1 MRKKHRP
8 HRRGRTARSNASL
21 SPDGELLPQPL
32 WRCFWFRAEFKQLQ
46 SGCGSRSRLK
56 GERHEVTQAM
66 STAVRRAKGA
76 TATSCCAEGAS
87 VWSVFF
93 SKGDRCYLRN
103 QLLEHIFNSY
113 FCRMEKAYVTFLSL
127 QHLFCRAFVS
137 LYGNTTVF
145 PGLLKILYT
154 EDWTPCQNLQN
165 FRASAAKHQKDRAEN
180 DSKNPI
186 FHTKYINPKPFIRHT
201 LF

>member
-1 MRKKHRP
+1 MRKEHRP
-8 HRRGRTARSNASL
+8 RRRAFGAATRRSRSLTLASCCR
-21 SPDGELLPQPL
+21 SRFGVAFRFSDI
-32 WRCFWFRAEFKQLQ
+32 FWQLQ

-93 SKGDRCYLRN
+93 SKGDRGYLRN
-103 QLLEHIFNSY
+103 QLLDHIFTSY

-137 LYGNTTVF
+137 LYRNTTVF

-154 EDWTPCQNLQN
+154 
-165 FRASAAKHQKDRAEN
+165 
-180 DSKNPI
+180 
-186 FHTKYINPKPFIRHT
+186 
-201 LF
+201 